1 MPIIDMHVHIFP
13 DELAAKAVPALE
25 AVGDFAAQY
34 DGTVA
39 GLLSEMERS
48 GVDLSVAQ
56 PVATKPS
63 QVRIINDWIA
73 GIIDPRI
80 LPFGAMHPNLPDP
93 AQEIEYM
100 AEAGLRGFK
109 LHPEH
114 QDFEL
119 HEPRMQAIY
128 AAAVRFKMIVFFHAG
143 GDVIHSSVR
152 GTPEAFASLLDDWPD
167 MTAVLAHMGGFRQ
180 WEGVSERLA
189 GRDVWFDTAYTLPIL
204 PPQEFVALTRAHGAD
219 HVLFGSDGPWTN
231 AAVEIEKLRSC
242 GLEPDEIDGILGGN
256 AARLLGL

>member
-1 MPIIDMHVHIFP
+1 MPVIDMHVHIFP

-34 DGTVA
+34 DGTVG
-39 GLLSEMERS
+39 GLLAEMGHS
-48 GVDLSVAQ
+48 GVDISVAQ

-63 QVRIINDWIA
+63 QVRVINDWIA

-80 LPFGAMHPNLPDP
+80 VPFGAMHPNLPDP

-100 AEAGLRGFK
+100 AEAGLKGFK

-128 AAAVRFKMIVFFHAG
+128 AAAVEHGMIVFFHAG

-152 GTPEAFASLLDDWPD
+152 GTPEAFANLLDEWPD
-167 MTAVLAHMGGFRQ
+167 LTAVLAHMGGFRQ

-204 PPQEFVALTRAHGAD
+204 PAQEFVALTRAHGAD
-219 HVLFGSDGPWTN
+219 RVLFGSDGPWTN
-231 AAVEIEKLRSC
+231 AAAEIEKLRTC
-242 GLEPDEIDGILGGN
+242 GLDDAEVKAVLGEN